1 MLEQLTLEETHA
13 GSFNVNVK
21 SQNSVEID
29 DDLYNNKVM
38 LNTIYLYFLLM
49 FVFEVLN

>member
-13 GSFNVNVK
+13 GSFNVK
-21 SQNSVEID
+21 SQNSVKID

-38 LNTIYLYFLLM
+38 LNTYFYILLV
-49 FVFEVLN
+49 FVLKF